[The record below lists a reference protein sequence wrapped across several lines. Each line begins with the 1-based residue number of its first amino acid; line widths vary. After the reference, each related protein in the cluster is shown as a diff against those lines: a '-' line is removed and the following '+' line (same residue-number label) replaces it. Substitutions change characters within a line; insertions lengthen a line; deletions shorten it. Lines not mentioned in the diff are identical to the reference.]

1 MATIEQFEKMTT
13 TERQYRYFSE
23 EFKRR
28 KVSEIERNLITVTE
42 VGKAYQVTNSA
53 VYKWIHKYSLMRKRK
68 EKQVVETES
77 DTRKLLLLQEQIKE
91 LERTI
96 GQKQI
101 KIDFLEKMV
110 ELAEEEYRIAIKK
123 KFHSSPSGGSG
134 STAPNTPSK

>member
-13 TERQYRYFSE
+13 SERQYRYFSE

-28 KVSEIERNLITVTE
+28 KVSEIERNLITVSE
-42 VGKAYQVTNSA
+42 VSTAYQVTGSA
-53 VYKWIHKYSLMRKRK
+53 IYRWIHKYSLMRKRK

-77 DTRKLLLLQEQIKE
+77 DTRKLLLLREQIKE

-110 ELAEEEYRIAIKK
+110 ELAEEEYRIDIKK
-123 KFHSSPSGGSG
+123 KFHSLPSGGSG
-134 STAPNTPSK
+134 STATNTK